1 MDRMSDISAAH
12 SPLFLVSEDTP
23 PIITVHGDQDSVVPF
38 EQATALHESLST
50 PNRLVTM
57 EGGNHSGFSDT
68 QYQDAYRAIFDFI
81 SEL

>member
-1 MDRMSDISAAH
+1 MSDISAAH
-12 SPLFLVSEDTP
+12 SPLFLVSETRHPSLPSTVTETP
-23 PIITVHGDQDSVVPF
+23 WCPF

-81 SEL
+81 SDL